1 MSTEE
6 IDFDIVLKFK
16 DFHQVSEFLEDM
28 ENWRA
33 YKNRK
38 QEKKLDDKRGAHT
51 AKYHELC
58 RQHNEL
64 HPELSYKECMHIVKN
79 KDK

>member
-28 ENWRA
+28 ENWKA
-33 YKNRK
+33 YKNR
-38 QEKKLDDKRGAHT
+38 KLDDKRGAHT

-58 RQHNEL
+58 KNYNLL